1 VFRATNTEGALTG
14 RVLNQATLV
23 RRDLVRGY
31 RGRVVDVMLPTLSSR
46 GKGEGERVRDCFVM
60 RGARAGSHP
69 NSHPPSPLFSPPF
82 TLDPLACPSPVLLQT
97 ACQETLA
104 NDIASVGPS
113 IYYGTTPAYQLQVAQ
128 GLLYKVRPVVPRG
141 TFSFNSPKGKRV
153 WFSPAS
159 CPKLVLTQ

>member
-1 VFRATNTEGALTG
+1 
-14 RVLNQATLV
+14 
-23 RRDLVRGY
+23 
-31 RGRVVDVMLPTLSSR
+31 
-46 GKGEGERVRDCFVM
+46 M

-82 TLDPLACPSPVLLQT
+82 SLDPLACPSPICLQT

-113 IYYGTTPAYQLQVAQ
+113 TYYGTTPAYQLQVAQ

-141 TFSFNSPKGKRV
+141 TFSFNYPKGKHV
-153 WFSPAS
+153 WSSPVS
-159 CPKLVLTQ
+159 CPKLVLTQC